1 MKFKQ
6 GDIVAYIA
14 DPMNTGTDRAYICR
28 VDNAGYDY
36 VNMTHPHTADPTTP
50 GTYYFHVSSLEQVV
64 HAVVSA
70 MEDPIDVGDTVD
82 YVGDMMLIGGQPIPG
97 RGKVTHVAQREL
109 GLYITA
115 RFAQTIPLSPD
126 HQLDGPYEVIVS
138 GYSSD
143 FVRVR
148 TTPNRPKTLQDVVS
162 VPVSD
167 ELAQPVPTDTPSPQ
181 DALRDALVRCF
192 SVNDLLH
199 LYVVHNFKPLDA
211 RECDGELCKLLGR
224 AIQEAGMNISAD
236 TKSMTIDQND
246 AHVHL
251 KRAVSESPLP
261 DEEPDALV
269 TARNA
274 LVTIDGEANDTRAG
288 LLLAIDR
295 HYDYVDLLAVNMELR
310 DRLYDKDKMGELAR
324 TFLAAL
330 RKKKDDKN
338 DQMPIVETSET
349 RVKKED
355 ES

>member
-1 MKFKQ
+1 MKFNQ

-28 VDNAGYDY
+28 VDNAGHDY

-50 GTYYFHVSSLEQVV
+50 GTYYFHVADLDQVV
-64 HAVVSA
+64 HAVVSE
-70 MEDPIDVGDTVD
+70 MEDPLDVGDTVE
-82 YVGDMMLIGGQPIPG
+82 YVGPPMFLRNPQSQIETTGT
-97 RGKVTHVAQREL
+97 VVSVAQRDK
-109 GLYITA
+109 GPYITA
-115 RFAQTIPLSPD
+115 EFVQHIISADMLHNTYRATI
-126 HQLDGPYEVIVS
+126 S

-162 VPVSD
+162 VSVSD
-167 ELAQPVPTDTPSPQ
+167 ELAQPVPTGTPEP
-181 DALRDALVRCF
+181 A
-192 SVNDLLH
+192 
-199 LYVVHNFKPLDA
+199 
-211 RECDGELCKLLGR
+211 
-224 AIQEAGMNISAD
+224 EAPTGD
-236 TKSMTIDQND
+236 
-246 AHVHL
+246 L
-251 KRAVSESPLP
+251 KRAVGGSPQP
-261 DEEPDALV
+261 DELV

-288 LLLAIDR
+288 LLLAIDS

-338 DQMPIVETSET
+338 DQMPIVEASET
-349 RVKKED
+349 RAKKED